1 MQSKH
6 WEKNIYKEGGGMGCG
21 PLTTEYLR
29 KDFTFLYFSS
39 FCRTAPCPLEVTI
52 ESQFALVL
60 G

>member
-1 MQSKH
+1 MRSYDH
-6 WEKNIYKEGGGMGCG
+6 GVPEEGLYF
-21 PLTTEYLR
+21 P
-29 KDFTFLYFSS
+29 LYFSS